1 MSKKSSRSVG
11 RCFIICLG
19 FSMVTILVLTMI
31 LAWISIST
39 DDPTG
44 KIGIFSLIALIIAAT
59 ISGLFA
65 SWQNPT
71 DGVGFS
77 VISGLGMT
85 LIMLLCGIIASAGKL
100 KGGTFMNYGCY
111 LGTYALLSYI
121 GMRAKDKRK
130 RKARR

>member
-1 MSKKSSRSVG
+1 MSKKSGRSVG

-19 FSMVTILVLTMI
+19 FSMVTMLIFAMI
-31 LAWISIST
+31 MAWISIST

-44 KIGIFSLIALIIAAT
+44 KIGIFSLVSLIAAAVA
-59 ISGLFA
+59 SGIFA
-65 SWQNPT
+65 SKINPT

-77 VISGLGMT
+77 VIAGLGMT

-100 KGGTFMNYGCY
+100 SGGAFMNYGCY
-111 LGTYALLSYI
+111 FGTYALLSYL

-130 RKARR
+130 RKMRR

>member
-100 KGGTFMNYGCY
+100 SGGAFMNYGCY

>member
-19 FSMVTILVLTMI
+19 FSTVTILVLAMI

-44 KIGIFSLIALIIAAT
+44 KIGIFSLISLILAAT
-59 ISGLFA
+59 LSGLFA

-85 LIMLLCGIIASAGKL
+85 LIMLLCGIIVSAGRL
-100 KGGTFMNYGCY
+100 SGGAFMNYGCY

-130 RKARR
+130 RKMRR

>member
-1 MSKKSSRSVG
+1 
-11 RCFIICLG
+11 
-19 FSMVTILVLTMI
+19 MVTILILTMI

-39 DDPTG
+39 LDPTG
-44 KIGIFSLIALIIAAT
+44 KIGIFSLTSLIISAV

-77 VISGLGMT
+77 IVSGLGMT
-85 LIMLLCGIIASAGKL
+85 LIMLLCGIIASAGRL
-100 KGGTFMNYGCY
+100 SGGAFMNYGCY

-130 RKARR
+130 RKMRR

>member
-1 MSKKSSRSVG
+1 MSKKSGSSVG

-19 FSMVTILVLTMI
+19 FSVVTILILTMI

-39 DDPTG
+39 VDPTG
-44 KIGIFSLIALIIAAT
+44 KIGIFSLISLILAA
-59 ISGLFA
+59 ILSGLFA

-77 VISGLGMT
+77 VVSGLGMT

-100 KGGTFMNYGCY
+100 SGGAFMNYGCY
-111 LGTYALLSYI
+111 FGTYALLSYI

-130 RKARR
+130 RKMRR

>member
-19 FSMVTILVLTMI
+19 FSTVTITVLTMI

-44 KIGIFSLIALIIAAT
+44 KIGIFSLISLILAAT
-59 ISGLFA
+59 LSGLFA

-85 LIMLLCGIIASAGKL
+85 LIMLLCGIIVSAGRL
-100 KGGTFMNYGCY
+100 SGGAFMNYGCY

-130 RKARR
+130 RKMRR

>member
-19 FSMVTILVLTMI
+19 FSVVTILILTMI

-39 DDPTG
+39 LDPTG
-44 KIGIFSLIALIIAAT
+44 KIGIFSLISLILAAT
-59 ISGLFA
+59 LSGLFA

-85 LIMLLCGIIASAGKL
+85 LIMLLCGIIVSAGRL
-100 KGGTFMNYGCY
+100 SGGAFMNYGCY

-130 RKARR
+130 RKMRR

>member
-1 MSKKSSRSVG
+1 MSKKSGSSVG

-19 FSMVTILVLTMI
+19 FSMVTILILTTI

-44 KIGIFSLIALIIAAT
+44 KIGIFSLISLILSAT
-59 ISGLFA
+59 LSGLF
-65 SWQNPT
+65 SSSQNPT

-77 VISGLGMT
+77 VIAGLGMT

-100 KGGTFMNYGCY
+100 SGGAFMNYACY

-121 GMRAKDKRK
+121 GMRAKHNSKRK
-130 RKARR
+130 MRR